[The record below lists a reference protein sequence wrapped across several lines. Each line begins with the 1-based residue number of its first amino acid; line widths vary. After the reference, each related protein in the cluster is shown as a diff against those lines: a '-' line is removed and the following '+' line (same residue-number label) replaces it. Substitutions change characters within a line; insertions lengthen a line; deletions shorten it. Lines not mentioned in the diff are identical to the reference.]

1 MVKPAS
7 EIGNSYILHDYT
19 LIMKFDFLLERP
31 SSPTLKIIFWVF
43 LALTLSFSLF
53 IFGPIMAQFPP
64 KAGLMD
70 IKNAWSKENIDT
82 IISIWMADSSQDYLA
97 LMKVLNAWDFA
108 FMAIYGVALFSWLLY
123 TTRRFAQGSKIQRIY
138 LNASLFLPLL
148 AVGTDFIEG
157 IFIAIMLNDVN
168 NISQMSAVGA
178 SLSTFLC
185 MIFLYSGVIMII
197 IGFLATARKR
207 K

>member
-1 MVKPAS
+1 
-7 EIGNSYILHDYT
+7 
-19 LIMKFDFLLERP
+19 MKFEILLDRP
-31 SSPTLKIIFWVF
+31 SSATLKVLFWVF

-70 IKNAWSKENIDT
+70 IKNAWSKENMDA
-82 IISIWMADSSQDYLA
+82 IISIWKADSSQDYVA
-97 LMKVLNAWDFA
+97 LMKMLNAWDFA
-108 FMAIYGVALFSWLLY
+108 FMAIYGVALFSGLLN

-138 LNASLFLPLL
+138 LHASLFLPIL
-148 AVGTDFIEG
+148 AVGTDFLEG

-168 NISQMSAVGA
+168 NISQASAIGA

-185 MIFLYSGVIMII
+185 MIFLYSGVFMIL
-197 IGFLATARKR
+197 IGFLATARKQ
-207 K
+207 